1 MFGGVAGRW
10 MLSVGSAAQYGNIAI
25 FGEVFSRGM
34 REAEEHTGV
43 GAGDKA
49 SIVGC

>member
-10 MLSVGSAAQYGNIAI
+10 MSSVGSAAQYGNIAI
-25 FGEVFSRGM
+25 FGEVFGTEM

-43 GAGDKA
+43 GPGDKA
-49 SIVGC
+49 SMVGC